1 MLTSKSVKI
10 LLLTV
15 PILVYY
21 NCAPSV
27 RFSSNSSNNQKSTP
41 TEYKEGEILYGESS
55 YYADKFHG
63 RKTANG
69 EIFDMYKKTAAHKTL
84 PFNTMLKV
92 TNLENNQS
100 VIVRV
105 NDRGPY
111 KKGRIL
117 DISYGAAREID
128 MISSGVVRVRIK
140 ILKWGE

>member
-1 MLTSKSVKI
+1 MLTPKSVKI

-15 PILVYY
+15 PILLCY
-21 NCAPSV
+21 NCAPSA

-41 TEYKEGEILYGESS
+41 TEYKEGEVLYGESS

-63 RKTANG
+63 RETANG

-84 PFNTMLKV
+84 PFNTMLEV

-111 KKGRIL
+111 KKDRIL

-128 MISSGVVRVRIK
+128 MISSGVVKVRIK
-140 ILKWGE
+140 ILKWGG